1 MGCGGLPIRIGGF
14 HARRVRESEQR
25 KGDEMSTSRE
35 VDVAILGATGSVG
48 QAMSSYFSVNAPA
61 SLRWAMCGRPKSNVQ
76 KLLTDLVTMHGP
88 RSPPRLM
95 HADVS
100 DPESLRRVAA
110 KTAVILTSIG
120 PYTKYGE
127 AVVVACIEERA
138 HYVDITGEL
147 WWVAEMRAKYGE
159 RARAAG
165 VCIVSFAGYDC
176 VPFELSALLAHKTLM
191 KGGERLASM
200 ECLTKFDGGGFP
212 PGLRGECSAVG
223 GRASA
228 NGAVT
233 RRLLTCGCV
242 PCLCV
247 ERQARC

>member
-1 MGCGGLPIRIGGF
+1 
-14 HARRVRESEQR
+14 
-25 KGDEMSTSRE
+25 MSTSRE
-35 VDVAILGATGSVG
+35 VDVVILGATGSVG

-88 RSPPRLM
+88 RSPPRLY

-176 VPFELSALLAHKTLM
+176 VPFELRCEQDRVAPRSIAAALRTRCLLA
-191 KGGERLASM
+191 
-200 ECLTKFDGGGFP
+200 
-212 PGLRGECSAVG
+212 
-223 GRASA
+223 
-228 NGAVT
+228 
-233 RRLLTCGCV
+233 
-242 PCLCV
+242 
-247 ERQARC
+247 

>member
-1 MGCGGLPIRIGGF
+1 
-14 HARRVRESEQR
+14 
-25 KGDEMSTSRE
+25 MSTSRE
-35 VDVAILGATGSVG
+35 VDVVILGATGSVG

-110 KTAVILTSIG
+110 KMAVILTSIG

-176 VPFELSALLAHKTLM
+176 VPFELRCEQDRVAPRSIAAALRTRCLLA
-191 KGGERLASM
+191 
-200 ECLTKFDGGGFP
+200 
-212 PGLRGECSAVG
+212 
-223 GRASA
+223 
-228 NGAVT
+228 
-233 RRLLTCGCV
+233 
-242 PCLCV
+242 
-247 ERQARC
+247 